1 MNPRKLEHGFRM
13 ISARIP
19 FIYLK
24 GIRTIMCQLF
34 GFYNGLGTIGFKP
47 YVKDLEPLLRD

>member
-1 MNPRKLEHGFRM
+1 
-13 ISARIP
+13 
-19 FIYLK
+19 
-24 GIRTIMCQLF
+24 MCQLF